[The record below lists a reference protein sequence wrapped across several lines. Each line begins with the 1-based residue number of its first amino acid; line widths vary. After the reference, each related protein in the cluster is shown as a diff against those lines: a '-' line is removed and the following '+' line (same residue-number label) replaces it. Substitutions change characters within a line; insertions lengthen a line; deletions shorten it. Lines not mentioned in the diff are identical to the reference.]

1 MTGVVPA
8 FLTDPAL
15 VAVLDALPDARVVGG
30 AVRDTLAGRPVAD
43 IDLATA
49 SVPTDVVAA
58 LARVGIRSVPTG
70 LDHGTVTAISGGRGF
85 EITTLRRDVATDG
98 RRATVAFSTDWRED
112 AERRDFTINAMSMG
126 RNGTVYDYFG
136 GIADLRAGV
145 LRFVGD
151 PAVRIAED
159 YLRIPRFFRFYARYG
174 IGAPDPAAVAAIRAG
189 VPGLAALS
197 VERVW
202 HELHGLLAVPSCE
215 AAVALMAETGVL
227 AAVLPEGASVGALER
242 LLEAG
247 APADPVLR
255 LAALLTG
262 DALAVAVRL
271 KLSVADRDRLVA
283 LRLPCPVAPGDD
295 DAMLRRA
302 LAAEDPAV
310 LVGRAWLTGAGEP
323 DWARLRER
331 LLAIPRPLFPLEG
344 RHVLGLGVPPGPQ
357 VGTLLREVRSW
368 WLDRGCQDDAAAC
381 LAALRERMGG
391 AVFSSTA

>member
-1 MTGVVPA
+1 MTCDVPA
-8 FLTDPAL
+8 FLKDPAL

-112 AERRDFTINAMSMG
+112 AERRDFTINAMSMD
-126 RNGTVYDYFG
+126 RDGTVYDYFG
-136 GIADLRAGV
+136 GLADLHAGV

-159 YLRIPRFFRFYARYG
+159 YLRILRFFRFFARYG
-174 IGAPDPAAVAAIRAG
+174 TGAPDPAAVAAIRAG

-202 HELHGLLAVPSCE
+202 HELQGLLAVPSCG
-215 AAVALMAETGVL
+215 AAVALMAETGVQ
-227 AAVLPEGASVGALER
+227 AAVLPEGASVAGLER
-242 LLEAG
+242 LLTAS

-295 DAMLRRA
+295 DTALRRA

-323 DWARLRER
+323 GWATLRAR
-331 LLAIPRPLFPLEG
+331 LLAMPRPVFPLEG
-344 RHVLGLGVPPGPQ
+344 RHVLGLGVPPGPA
-357 VGTLLREVRSW
+357 VGALLRDVRAW
-368 WLDRGCQDDAAAC
+368 WLERGCADDAAAC
-381 LAALRERMGG
+381 LAMVRERVG
-391 AVFSSTA
+391 AGV